1 MARVRRLVTTRAGGA
16 SRPPYDSFNLSRSC
30 GDDLGAVMANRAQL
44 AGAIGLT
51 TGRLVFMRQ
60 VHGRAVHVVD
70 TAPATPPPG
79 DGLVTSRPGVALVAL
94 AADCVPVLMAD
105 PSSGVVAAAHAG
117 RRGAAAGIA
126 TATLQVMVDLG
137 ADAARVDVLL
147 GPAICGGCYEVPAA
161 MQAEVAAALPGSAT
175 TTRRG
180 TPGLDLRAGLVRAL
194 TAVGV
199 STVVV
204 DPACT
209 AEDPRFYSYR
219 RDGVTGRFAGVAWV
233 E

>member
-16 SRPPYDSFNLSRSC
+16 SRPPYDGFNLGRSC
-30 GDDLGAVMANRAQL
+30 GDDPVAVQANRAQL

-51 TGRLVFMRQ
+51 PDRLVFMRQ
-60 VHGRAVHVVD
+60 VHGAAVHVVQA
-70 TAPATPPPG
+70 APATPPLG
-79 DGLVTSRPGVALVAL
+79 DGLVTSRPGLALVAL

-105 PSSGVVAAAHAG
+105 RSSGVVAVAHAG

-126 TATLQVMVDLG
+126 TATLQTMVDLG
-137 ADAARVDVLL
+137 ADPGRIDVLL
-147 GPAICGGCYEVPAA
+147 GPAICGACYEVPADL
-161 MQAEVAAALPGSAT
+161 QAEVAEALPGSAT
-175 TTRRG
+175 TTRQG
-180 TPGLDLRAGLVRAL
+180 TPGLDLRAGLARAL
-194 TAVGV
+194 AAAGV
-199 STVVV
+199 SAVVV